1 MNEEF
6 LNLKSEISY
15 LDDNNNIVDEEHA
28 THAIVRELDENGN
41 LVRETFLVV
50 NNENDERMA
59 ITNEEYEN
67 LKSMGLVGD
76 DFDNKFVIK

>member
-50 NNENDERMA
+50 NNESDERMA